1 MTTLGCMT
9 IVAPERGNP
18 TVWLGIGSVPKL
30 DTKILLECLQIIKFN
45 YQGNIFFKLNYS
57 VYSAIT
63 VTWHVGKSQ
72 TQCVVGV
79 PWSLSPSWP

>member
-1 MTTLGCMT
+1 MT

-18 TVWLGIGSVPKL
+18 TIWLGIGSVPKL
-30 DTKILLECLQIIKFN
+30 DTKS

-63 VTWHVGKSQ
+63 VTWHLGKPQ
-72 TQCVVGV
+72 TQCVVLGA

>member
-1 MTTLGCMT
+1 MTIQCMT

-18 TVWLGIGSVPKL
+18 TIWLGIGSVPKL
-30 DTKILLECLQIIKFN
+30 
-45 YQGNIFFKLNYS
+45 NIQLSREYFFKLNYS

-63 VTWHVGKSQ
+63 VTWHAGKPQ
-72 TQCVVGV
+72 TQCVIGV